1 MIEAAPLPAINENA
15 LESGAP
21 APPSPRS
28 RRIKLIGVAV
38 LAVGAIGI
46 FTLFVHSRGK
56 EKGAG
61 DASVAVAKAGR
72 ADLVDEALL
81 TAEFVPYLNISLHAK
96 VSGFVKWIGVDIGD
110 RVKKGQVIAELEI
123 PELQDEINKA
133 EASVEAS
140 GEEVKRAE
148 ADFSDA
154 HLNYQRLTEVAKA
167 RPKLVAQQEID
178 NLQSKDSATAGALGG
193 ARRKVEESQAE
204 RSRLRTLLSYASI
217 TVPFDGI
224 ITKRYADPG
233 ALIEAG
239 TASTQTMP
247 LVELAQD
254 NLLRLRFPVPESMA
268 PLVHIGESVEFQVSS
283 LGEKETG
290 KISRF
295 ADKVDRSTRTMVT
308 EVDVPNPNGHFRPG
322 MYAYVR
328 LILHENKAAL
338 AIPVQALAVGE
349 KPTVLVVNNAGM
361 VELRTVTTG
370 IETPDKVEIKSGIK
384 DGELVVV
391 GNHSGI
397 HPGLTVNVKRTD
409 AKTAD

>member
-1 MIEAAPLPAINENA
+1 M
-15 LESGAP
+15 
-21 APPSPRS
+21 
-28 RRIKLIGVAV
+28 
-38 LAVGAIGI
+38 
-46 FTLFVHSRGK
+46 
-56 EKGAG
+56 
-61 DASVAVAKAGR
+61 
-72 ADLVDEALL
+72 
-81 TAEFVPYLNISLHAK
+81 
-96 VSGFVKWIGVDIGD
+96 
-110 RVKKGQVIAELEI
+110 
-123 PELQDEINKA
+123 
-133 EASVEAS
+133 
-140 GEEVKRAE
+140 
-148 ADFSDA
+148 
-154 HLNYQRLTEVAKA
+154 
-167 RPKLVAQQEID
+167 
-178 NLQSKDSATAGALGG
+178 
-193 ARRKVEESQAE
+193 EESQAE